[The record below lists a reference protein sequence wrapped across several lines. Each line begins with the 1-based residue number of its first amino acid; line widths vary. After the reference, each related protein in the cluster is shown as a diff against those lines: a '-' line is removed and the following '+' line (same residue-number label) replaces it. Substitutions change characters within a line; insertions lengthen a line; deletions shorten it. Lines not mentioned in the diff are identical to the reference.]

1 MKIDATREGGA
12 VMLRLGGRLDREW
25 AEHLS
30 STLDEL
36 LRQGVRTLHIDL
48 SNVTYV
54 SSAATK
60 VLTRWQQELS
70 LLRGDVQLTSLP
82 PAVREMFA
90 VTGWDARF
98 DPNA

>member
-12 VMLRLGGRLDREW
+12 VILRLGGRLDREW

-36 LRQGVRTLHIDL
+36 LRQGVRTLTLDL
-48 SNVTYV
+48 SQVTYV

-60 VLTRWQQELS
+60 VLTRWQQELA
-70 LLRGDVQLTSLP
+70 LLRGEVQLPRCRRLCATCSQ
-82 PAVREMFA
+82 
-90 VTGWDARF
+90 
-98 DPNA
+98 